1 MPSPFAK
8 SARKPTHL
16 STPGTHCDVSG
27 SLMATRMYN
36 SRNCDRLVFLHSWL
50 QETVIVERWWKVPLS
65 KVGRQPRIKH
75 RRFKVFRLVEDTKHS
90 QKQPMELILTD
101 SVEGLGAR
109 GDVVLVDKSYGRN
122 RLLANNL
129 AVYPSPENKK
139 MFEEEMKL
147 LQDGTVGKSQT
158 LSGIK
163 TVRFLQSCHLEVGMK
178 NNKEWELTPAIV
190 ARHFL
195 KNLRVAMPPYAVKL
209 PDEPITQFGEYWC
222 EVTVNG
228 LDTVRVPM
236 SVVNFMLPKTRRYKH
251 WLAKQEALQ
260 ASPTTP

>member
-1 MPSPFAK
+1 MLGAALRGAAAAGPAQLRAFSL
-8 SARKPTHL
+8 SAPL
-16 STPGTHCDVSG
+16 GTVV
-27 SLMATRMYN
+27 L
-36 SRNCDRLVFLHSWL
+36 
-50 QETVIVERWWKVPLS
+50 ERWWKVPLS
-65 KVGRQPRIKH
+65 KVGREPRVKH

-90 QKQPMELILTD
+90 PKQPMELILTD
-101 SVEGLGAR
+101 SVERLGAR

-122 RLLANNL
+122 KLLANNL

-139 MFEEEMKL
+139 MFEEEAKL
-147 LQDGTVGKSQT
+147 LKEGKLEKSQT

-178 NNKEWELTPAIV
+178 NNKDWELTPAIV

-195 KNLRVAMPPYAVKL
+195 KNLKVMVPPYAVKL
-209 PDEPITQFGEYWC
+209 PDEPITQYGEYWC

-236 SVVNFMLPKTRRYKH
+236 SVVTFMLPKTKRYKH
-251 WLAKQEALQ
+251 WLAQQEA
-260 ASPTTP
+260 SKESTTTP